1 MQRYLGKQKKDKRP
15 LIRSAPPPTLSFCRL
30 QSLVSRWQLKGVDS
44 WIHRDLFI
52 PKGTLSPPR
61 ASCLSAPHSV
71 LGDSQAVRSPLC
83 LTHPARLSYPTPI
96 TPAAL
101 EKESFFSW
109 PPASPAL
116 LQDLGQSRIHHTW
129 TTPKEPENIHDIKLE
144 LLVSDA
150 LLHVEVKIFIA
161 GGNFILQIKNYFSN

>member
-61 ASCLSAPHSV
+61 ASCLSAPHSI

-96 TPAAL
+96 TPAGSGKGVLFLLATSL
-101 EKESFFSW
+101 TCPTARPRTEQD
-109 PPASPAL
+109 SPHMNHPQRA
-116 LQDLGQSRIHHTW
+116 RKHTW
-129 TTPKEPENIHDIKLE
+129 HKARAAGLRCTSACGSEDLHCWRKFHSTDQKL
-144 LLVSDA
+144 
-150 LLHVEVKIFIA
+150 F
-161 GGNFILQIKNYFSN
+161 Q